1 MYFLF
6 DELDGMLR
14 YEASSQKGV
23 PLSYSVFR
31 SAVLVP
37 LAVLVGLIPFYN
49 RSQQQSAGVVPAPV
63 PFEDTVTAS
72 SSSVA
77 YAIDAS
83 TNKRAALFY
92 NETSAPQTDV
102 PKSSSQVGT
111 YYIIGA
117 SFKERSNAEKHARMY
132 AKEGFNS
139 EVVESG
145 SLYRVSLA
153 VYTDKVKALHELR
166 RIRAN
171 ERYSNAWIFTKA
183 E

>member
-1 MYFLF
+1 MPTIEPKKVLLYAAAL
-6 DELDGMLR
+6 L
-14 YEASSQKGV
+14 
-23 PLSYSVFR
+23 PI
-31 SAVLVP
+31 AVLI
-37 LAVLVGLIPFYN
+37 GLIPFHN
-49 RSQQQSAGVVPAPV
+49 RSQQQDAGVMPV
-63 PFEDTVTAS
+63 PVAFEDTVTAS
-72 SSSVA
+72 SSVD
-77 YAIDAS
+77 YAINAS

-92 NETSAPQTDV
+92 NETPQQPTQPLADATL
-102 PKSSSQVGT
+102 SNGT

-117 SFKERSNAEKHARMY
+117 SFKERANAEKHAKQY
-132 AKEGFNS
+132 AKEGFKA

-171 ERYSNAWIFTKA
+171 ERYSNAWIYTKA